1 MHTSACST
9 WCGITR
15 GTILAEPAAGNEG
28 EGIAPLYVGV
38 GRAKMSR
45 MDMFR
50 QTSGIAIAIEQPVVP
65 TSVQVQGKKPH
76 GVVECIV
83 AGSAS
88 LVKLAAVFKE
98 T

>member
-1 MHTSACST
+1 
-9 WCGITR
+9 
-15 GTILAEPAAGNEG
+15 
-28 EGIAPLYVGV
+28 
-38 GRAKMSR
+38 MSR